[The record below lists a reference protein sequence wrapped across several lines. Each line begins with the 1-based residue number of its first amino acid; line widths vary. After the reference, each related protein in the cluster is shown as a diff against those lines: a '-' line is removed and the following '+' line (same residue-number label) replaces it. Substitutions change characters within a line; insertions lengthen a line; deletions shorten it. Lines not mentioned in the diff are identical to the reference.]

1 MRIFD
6 EGSVREACAIWDR
19 YASKREPVVQPHR
32 LAWARARARWTLGQL
47 DEAAAILAPLDE
59 EDVPF
64 DVRANALTA
73 RALVL
78 DRQGKR
84 PEAVAACRRAMAYLD
99 ENPEYNDVLTAPL
112 RKRAADVLKAPQT
125 VKPMPSFPALQRIPN

>member
-1 MRIFD
+1 
-6 EGSVREACAIWDR
+6 
-19 YASKREPVVQPHR
+19 VVQPHR
-32 LAWARARARWTLGQL
+32 LDWARARARWTLGQL
-47 DEAAAILAPLDE
+47 DEAAAILASLDE

-84 PEAVAACRRAMAYLD
+84 QEAVAACRRAMAYLD
-99 ENPEYNDVLTAPL
+99 ENPQYNDGLTSPL
-112 RKRAADVLKAPQT
+112 RKRAGDVLKAPQRG
-125 VKPMPSFPALQRIPN
+125 KPMPTFPTLLSIPA